1 MAKKARQV
9 TVDAAMKSL
18 IRDFGIPT
26 KKDIDK
32 LHAKIDRLE
41 TMLKKATSGSGVK
54 AAGARQKPGPKGAS
68 GARRMSATNVVL
80 DTIKRSK
87 KGADIASLQTKT
99 GFDEKKLRNII
110 FRLHKLGQIQRVQ
123 RGVYAAK

>member
-1 MAKKARQV
+1 MAKKTKQV
-9 TVDAAMKSL
+9 TVDAAVKSL

-32 LHAKIDRLE
+32 LNAKLDRLE
-41 TMLKKATSGSGVK
+41 TMLKKTASGAGSK
-54 AAGARQKPGPKGAS
+54 AGGTRQKPGPKGGS
-68 GARRMSATNVVL
+68 GSRRMSATNVVL

-87 KGADIASLQTKT
+87 KGADITSLQTKT

-110 FRLHKLGQIQRVQ
+110 FRLHKLGEIQRVK
-123 RGVYAAK
+123 RGVYTAE